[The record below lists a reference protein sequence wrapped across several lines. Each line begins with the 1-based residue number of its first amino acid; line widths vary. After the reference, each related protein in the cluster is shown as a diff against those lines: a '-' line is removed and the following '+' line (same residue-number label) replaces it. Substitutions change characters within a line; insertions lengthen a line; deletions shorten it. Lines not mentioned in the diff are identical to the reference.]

1 MGEHMIKTK
10 LNQKVSQ
17 NNIEVLA
24 KSCQIDL
31 LKLKKKHGL
40 MTSEEKNEAAKASP
54 AKPSSAKSKPNVKAK
69 TTLTINTK
77 KIYLVT
83 QILVNKIKLRKVRQN
98 QNSYLKYFY
107 YKNVM
112 IELLLKSEALKT
124 NCVNLLKKKKKAY
137 FSSKAETNLENM
149 KANLEKWRKSTE
161 ECKKEKQ
168 KYINII
174 LNMRAIFK
182 VAFQDWEDTMNGEV
196 VYLTA
201 YERLTGQLDA
211 LARAESG
218 RSRRLL
224 GDLK

>member
-1 MGEHMIKTK
+1 MIKTK
-10 LNQKVSQ
+10 LNQNVSK

-24 KSCQIDL
+24 KSFQIDL

-40 MTSEEKNEAAKASP
+40 MTPEEKNEEAKASL
-54 AKPSSAKSKPNVKAK
+54 AKPSSAISKPKVKVK
-69 TTLTINTK
+69 TRLTINTK

-124 NCVNLLKKKKKAY
+124 NCVDLLKKKKKAY
-137 FSSKAETNLENM
+137 FSSKAETDLANM
-149 KANLEKWRKSTE
+149 KANLKKWKKSTE

-201 YERLTGQLDA
+201 HERLTGQLDA
-211 LARAESG
+211 LAKSDSG
-218 RSRRLL
+218 RGRRLL